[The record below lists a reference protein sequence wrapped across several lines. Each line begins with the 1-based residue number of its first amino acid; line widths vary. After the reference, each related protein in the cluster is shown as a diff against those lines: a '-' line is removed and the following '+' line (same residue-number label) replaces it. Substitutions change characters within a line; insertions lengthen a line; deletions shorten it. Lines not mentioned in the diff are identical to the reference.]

1 MHFADSY
8 DAFNRDAQRC
18 ASHLNDWGEDA
29 VKTSHYHTV
38 SRSNARSPRS
48 LAATLAMA
56 CAALLLG
63 ACAASPGMKFSASAP
78 VGGVSPD
85 SMPDV
90 TPITLELVREQ
101 QAQAKPA
108 NAGVEELF
116 GTPAPYRIGGGDI
129 ISVVVWDHPELVFPT
144 QTYSIG
150 AAFEIPTS
158 SGGSNMPGYVV
169 SPSGDIQFPYAGVM
183 RVAGKTAN
191 EVRDEMARILSRV
204 VRDPQM
210 TVRVLGFR
218 SQRVYVDGE
227 VKTPGMLAIDDA
239 PMTLVEALN
248 RAGGVLNLTG
258 DNSRVRV
265 TRGER
270 SWYVNMPALLAK
282 GVDPSRILLRSG
294 DIVRVEQREDS
305 KVFVTGEVVKPSS
318 LLMRNGRMTL
328 NEALGDSGGVSPQ
341 TANAEQIFVIRK
353 TNDGKPKVYHLD
365 GTSPVALAIAESF
378 ELEPK
383 DVVYVDARD
392 LVRWSRVM
400 TLLIQP
406 VVGTASIARP

>member
-1 MHFADSY
+1 MKKSMNQT
-8 DAFNRDAQRC
+8 DANHAGGTWWRLPAPLT
-18 ASHLNDWGEDA
+18 ALL
-29 VKTSHYHTV
+29 T
-38 SRSNARSPRS
+38 
-48 LAATLAMA
+48 
-56 CAALLLG
+56 AALLTG
-63 ACAASPGMKFSASAP
+63 CAVSPGMQFSANAP
-78 VGGVSPD
+78 VSAIGPD
-85 SMPDV
+85 AMPDV
-90 TPITLELVREQ
+90 TPITLDLIRQQHEQ
-101 QAQAKPA
+101 APA
-108 NAGVEELF
+108 TNVGVEELYA
-116 GTPAPYRIGGGDI
+116 TPEPYRIGTGDI

-158 SGGSNMPGYVV
+158 TGGSNMPGYVV

-183 RVAGKTAN
+183 KVAGKTAN
-191 EVRDEMARILSRV
+191 EVRDQMARILSRV

-227 VKTPGMLAIDDA
+227 VKTPGMLAIDDS

-258 DNSRVRV
+258 DNSRIRV
-265 TRGER
+265 TRSER
-270 SWYVNMPALLAK
+270 SWYVNIPALLGN
-282 GVDPSRILLRSG
+282 GVDPARILLRSG

-305 KVFVTGEVVKPSS
+305 KIFVTGEVVKPSS

-328 NEALGDSGGVSPQ
+328 NEALGDAGGVNPSS
-341 TANAEQIFVIRK
+341 ADAEQIFVIRK
-353 TNDGKPKVYHLD
+353 ADSDKPKVYHLD
-365 GTSPVALAIAESF
+365 GTSPVALAIAEGF
-378 ELEPK
+378 ELQPK
-383 DVVYVDARD
+383 DVVYVDARG

-406 VVGTASIARP
+406 LVGTGSIARP

>member
-1 MHFADSY
+1 MSINHRYSLSQSSAV
-8 DAFNRDAQRC
+8 ALCRRAGLC
-18 ASHLNDWGEDA
+18 AMLG
-29 VKTSHYHTV
+29 
-38 SRSNARSPRS
+38 
-48 LAATLAMA
+48 
-56 CAALLLG
+56 AALLLG
-63 ACAASPGMKFSASAP
+63 ACAASPGMYFDKNATVTA
-78 VGGVSPD
+78 VSPD
-85 SMPDV
+85 AKPDI
-90 TPITLELVREQ
+90 TPITMDLVQEMRSKS
-101 QAQAKPA
+101 KPV
-108 NAGVEELF
+108 NLNVEELYD
-116 GTPAPYRIGGGDI
+116 TPTPYKIGPGDI
-129 ISVVVWDHPELVFPT
+129 LSVVVWDHPELVFPT

-183 RVAGKTAN
+183 KVGGKTAN
-191 EVRDEMARILSRV
+191 QVRDEMARILSRV

-239 PMTLVEALN
+239 AMTLVEALN
-248 RAGGVLNLTG
+248 RAGGVSNTTG
-258 DNSRVRV
+258 DNSRIRV

-270 SWYVNMPALLAK
+270 SWHVNVPALLAK

-305 KVFVTGEVVKPSS
+305 KIFVTGEVVKPVS
-318 LLMRNGRMTL
+318 LMMRNGRMSL
-328 NEALGDSGGVSPQ
+328 NEALGDAGGVNPNS
-341 TANAEQIFVIRK
+341 ANAEQIYVIRR
-353 TNDGKPKVYHLD
+353 TANDAPKVYQLD
-365 GTSPVALAIAESF
+365 GTSPAALAVAESF

-383 DVVYVDARD
+383 DVVYVDARN

-400 TLLIQP
+400 SLLVQP
-406 VVGTASIARP
+406 IVGVSSLKP

>member
-1 MHFADSY
+1 MHLIATDS
-8 DAFNRDAQRC
+8 DA
-18 ASHLNDWGEDA
+18 ASRFNDWGEDA
-29 VKTSHYHTV
+29 VKTSQDHAACGPDSG
-38 SRSNARSPRS
+38 SRRS
-48 LAATLAMA
+48 LGALLASA

-63 ACAASPGMKFSASAP
+63 ACAASPGMQFSATAP
-78 VGGVSPD
+78 VSAVSPD
-85 SMPDV
+85 AMPDV

-101 QAQAKPA
+101 QAKSKPA

-116 GTPAPYRIGGGDI
+116 ATPTPYRIGAGDI

-169 SPSGDIQFPYAGVM
+169 SPAGDIQFPYAGVM
-183 RVAGKTAN
+183 KVAGKTAN

-239 PMTLVEALN
+239 AMTLVEALN

-270 SWYVNMPALLAK
+270 SWYVNIPALLAK
-282 GVDPSRILLRSG
+282 GTDPSRILLRSG

-305 KVFVTGEVVKPSS
+305 KIFVTGEVVKPSS

-328 NEALGDSGGVSPQ
+328 NEALGDAGGVNPAS
-341 TANAEQIFVIRK
+341 ANAEQIFVIRK
-353 TNDGKPKVYHLD
+353 TSEGKPKVYHLD

>member
-1 MHFADSY
+1 M
-8 DAFNRDAQRC
+8 
-18 ASHLNDWGEDA
+18 SHIEYPI
-29 VKTSHYHTV
+29 T
-38 SRSNARSPRS
+38 ARLSAIAAMLGAAIV
-48 LAATLAMA
+48 LAACSTA
-56 CAALLLG
+56 
-63 ACAASPGMKFSASAP
+63 PGMQFNAKAP
-78 VGGVSPD
+78 VTAAGPD
-85 SMPDV
+85 AMPDV
-90 TPITLELVREQ
+90 TPITLDLVREQ
-101 QAQAKPA
+101 RAKSKPT
-108 NAGVEELF
+108 NDGVEELY
-116 GTPAPYRIGGGDI
+116 AKAEPYRIGAGDI

-183 RVAGKTAN
+183 KVAGKTAN

-239 PMTLVEALN
+239 AMTLVEALN

-270 SWYVNMPALLAK
+270 SWYVNIPALLAK

-305 KVFVTGEVVKPSS
+305 KIFVTGEVVKPSS

-328 NEALGDSGGVSPQ
+328 NEALGDAGGVNPSS
-341 TANAEQIFVIRK
+341 ANAEQIFVIRR
-353 TNDGKPKVYHLD
+353 TSDGNPKVYHLD
-365 GTSPVALAIAESF
+365 GTTPVALAIAESF

>member
-1 MHFADSY
+1 MADRETGES
-8 DAFNRDAQRC
+8 AV
-18 ASHLNDWGEDA
+18 SHIEYPI
-29 VKTSHYHTV
+29 TT
-38 SRSNARSPRS
+38 R
-48 LAATLAMA
+48 
-56 CAALLLG
+56 LG
-63 ACAASPGMKFSASAP
+63 AIAAMLGAAIVMAGCSTAPGMQFSPKAP
-78 VGGVSPD
+78 VSAVSPD
-85 SMPDV
+85 AVPDV
-90 TPITLELVREQ
+90 TPITLDLVREQ
-101 QAQAKPA
+101 RAKSKPT
-108 NAGVEELF
+108 NDGVEELYAK
-116 GTPAPYRIGGGDI
+116 PEPYRIGPGDI

-169 SPSGDIQFPYAGVM
+169 SPAGDIQFPYAGVM
-183 RVAGKTAN
+183 KVSGKTAN

-270 SWYVNMPALLAK
+270 SWYVNIPALLAK
-282 GVDPSRILLRSG
+282 GTDPSRILLRSG

-305 KVFVTGEVVKPSS
+305 KIFVTGEVVKPSS

-328 NEALGDSGGVSPQ
+328 NEALGDAGGVNPSS
-341 TANAEQIFVIRK
+341 ANAEQIFVIRK
-353 TNDGKPKVYHLD
+353 ASDGNPKVYHLD
-365 GTSPVALAIAESF
+365 GTSPVALAIAEGF

>member
-1 MHFADSY
+1 MHSVAEDS
-8 DAFNRDAQRC
+8 DAV
-18 ASHLNDWGEDA
+18 SHFTDWGEYA
-29 VKTSHYHTV
+29 VNTSQNRTA
-38 SRSNARSPRS
+38 RRCDARSLRS
-48 LAATLAMA
+48 LGAMLASA
-56 CAALLLG
+56 GAALLLG
-63 ACAASPGMKFSASAP
+63 ACAAAPGMQFSANAP
-78 VGGVSPD
+78 VSAVSPD

-90 TPITLELVREQ
+90 TPIPRELVREQ
-101 QAQAKPA
+101 QTRAKPA
-108 NAGVEELF
+108 NSGVEELF
-116 GTPAPYRIGGGDI
+116 ATPSPYRIGPGDI

-169 SPSGDIQFPYAGVM
+169 SPAGDIQFPYAGVM
-183 RVAGKTAN
+183 KVAGKTAN

-270 SWYVNMPALLAK
+270 SWYVNIPALLAK
-282 GVDPSRILLRSG
+282 GTDPSRILLRSG

-305 KVFVTGEVVKPSS
+305 KIFVTGEVVKPSS

-328 NEALGDSGGVSPQ
+328 NEALGDAGGVNPAS
-341 TANAEQIFVIRK
+341 ANAEQIFVIRK
-353 TNDGKPKVYHLD
+353 TNEGKPKVYHLD